1 MNELEDDS
9 WIHIREPRVVCRR
22 GGTSKIS
29 QEIAEKYPM
38 CARYFKIVC
47 DMGWAG
53 FTHDDIWMTC
63 GIVSGWAK
71 QDQLDEVETYLHERL
86 AEQATITAVVAS
98 LPQPIA
104 EAIVECL
111 NK

>member
-1 MNELEDDS
+1 MAKAKWPRTMKLYGWSVFRLRDDSIFMHDGRALYLMEYGSFPPNMTSHMNELEDDS

-47 DMGWAG
+47 DMGWA
-53 FTHDDIWMTC
+53 DLLMMTY
-63 GIVSGWAK
+63 G
-71 QDQLDEVETYLHERL
+71 
-86 AEQATITAVVAS
+86 
-98 LPQPIA
+98 
-104 EAIVECL
+104 
-111 NK
+111 